1 MEKGGKMITNTHI
14 LFSKILYENC
24 LKDLNF
30 KLDKYKF
37 MYGNIK
43 PDIFCNYF
51 KDDHTIKG
59 SIKIVKEYSNKLI
72 NSKNNISDF
81 SVGLGVICHYVCDY
95 FCIYHTEGYS
105 KNNIFEHIGYE
116 RKLHNKVIHMIE
128 RSEVKIESRNN
139 FIKGDVVEFI
149 YKMQKKYFDEEQ
161 SLNRDIIYALETAN
175 AVTEGI
181 VYYSILKSNHKSLN
195 NLSEEIS

>member
-1 MEKGGKMITNTHI
+1 MITNTHI
-14 LFSKILYENC
+14 LFSKILYKNC

-30 KLDKYKF
+30 KLDRYKF

-59 SIKIVKEYSNKLI
+59 SIQIVEQYSNKLI
-72 NSKNNISDF
+72 NRKNNTGDF
-81 SVGLGVICHYVCDY
+81 SIELGVICHYVCDY
-95 FCIYHTEGYS
+95 FCIYHTDEYA
-105 KNNIFEHIGYE
+105 KNNIFEHLAYE
-116 RKLHNKVIHMIE
+116 RKLHNKVIDMIE
-128 RSEVKIESRNN
+128 KSEIKIENRDN
-139 FIKGDVVEFI
+139 FINGNIVDFI
-149 YKMQKKYFDEEQ
+149 YKMQKKYFDEKQ

-175 AVTEGI
+175 AVTEEI
-181 VYYSILKSNHKSLN
+181 VYYNIFKNNHKALN